1 MVQSDYEKNSVIS
14 FWVLI
19 QEILNRDCECEPK
32 SADAQ
37 KGQILENTHPKIVL
51 IHVIGTA

>member
-1 MVQSDYEKNSVIS
+1 MKTINTEMVQSDYEENSVIS

-19 QEILNRDCECEPK
+19 HEILNRSCEREPK

-37 KGQILENTHPKIVL
+37 KGQILEKYTS
-51 IHVIGTA
+51 